1 MPEVIFINNGRK
13 CIMQSVKI
21 KTVASYGGHNVNQ
34 AGAVSLK
41 LVFSYDTITKYI
53 QAIQMLN
60 ENVNLLA
67 VINGEKIKLGSFM
80 INSINIDHDGA
91 GKIKFNSQL
100 DYVEI
105 DNISKLINSDLFK
118 IMLQAESDV
127 EEVEE
132 NEEEENAEQK

>member
-1 MPEVIFINNGRK
+1 
-13 CIMQSVKI
+13 MQNVKI

-34 AGAVSLK
+34 AGSVSLK

-118 IMLQAESDV
+118 IMLQAEIDV

>member
-1 MPEVIFINNGRK
+1 
-13 CIMQSVKI
+13 MQNVKI

-34 AGAVSLK
+34 AGSVSLK

-118 IMLQAESDV
+118 IMLQAEIDV
-127 EEVEE
+127 EEE
-132 NEEEENAEQK
+132 NEEEENAE

>member
-1 MPEVIFINNGRK
+1 
-13 CIMQSVKI
+13 MQNVKI

-34 AGAVSLK
+34 AGSVSLK

-118 IMLQAESDV
+118 IMLQAEID
-127 EEVEE
+127 VEE
-132 NEEEENAEQK
+132 NEEEENTEKI

>member
-1 MPEVIFINNGRK
+1 
-13 CIMQSVKI
+13 MQNVKI

-34 AGAVSLK
+34 AGSVSLK

-118 IMLQAESDV
+118 IMLQAEID
-127 EEVEE
+127 VEE

>member
-1 MPEVIFINNGRK
+1 
-13 CIMQSVKI
+13 MQNVKI

-34 AGAVSLK
+34 AGSVSLK

-118 IMLQAESDV
+118 IMFQAEIY
-127 EEVEE
+127 VEE

>member
-1 MPEVIFINNGRK
+1 
-13 CIMQSVKI
+13 MQNVKI

-34 AGAVSLK
+34 AGSVSLK

-118 IMLQAESDV
+118 IMLQAEIDV
-127 EEVEE
+127 EEN

>member
-1 MPEVIFINNGRK
+1 
-13 CIMQSVKI
+13 MQNVKI

-34 AGAVSLK
+34 AGSVSLK

-118 IMLQAESDV
+118 IMLQAEIDV
-127 EEVEE
+127 EE
-132 NEEEENAEQK
+132 NKEEENAE

>member
-1 MPEVIFINNGRK
+1 
-13 CIMQSVKI
+13 MQNVKI

-34 AGAVSLK
+34 AGSVSLK

-118 IMLQAESDV
+118 IMLQAEIDV

-132 NEEEENAEQK
+132 NEEEENAE

>member
-1 MPEVIFINNGRK
+1 
-13 CIMQSVKI
+13 MQNVKI

-34 AGAVSLK
+34 AGSVSLK

-118 IMLQAESDV
+118 IMLQAEIDV
-127 EEVEE
+127 EE
-132 NEEEENAEQK
+132 NNKEEEK

>member
-1 MPEVIFINNGRK
+1 
-13 CIMQSVKI
+13 MQNVKI

-34 AGAVSLK
+34 AGSVSLK

-118 IMLQAESDV
+118 IMLQAEID
-127 EEVEE
+127 VEE
-132 NEEEENAEQK
+132 NEEEENAG

>member
-1 MPEVIFINNGRK
+1 
-13 CIMQSVKI
+13 MQNVKI

-34 AGAVSLK
+34 AGSVSLK

-80 INSINIDHDGA
+80 INSINIDQDGA

-118 IMLQAESDV
+118 IMLQAEID
-127 EEVEE
+127 VEE

>member
-1 MPEVIFINNGRK
+1 MLEVIFINNGGK
-13 CIMQSVKI
+13 CIMQNVKI

-34 AGAVSLK
+34 AGSVSLK

-118 IMLQAESDV
+118 IMLQAEID
-127 EEVEE
+127 VEE
-132 NEEEENAEQK
+132 NEEEENAE

>member
-1 MPEVIFINNGRK
+1 
-13 CIMQSVKI
+13 MQNVKI

-34 AGAVSLK
+34 AGSVSLK

-118 IMLQAESDV
+118 IMLQAEIDV
-127 EEVEE
+127 EEN
-132 NEEEENAEQK
+132 NEEEENAE

>member
-1 MPEVIFINNGRK
+1 
-13 CIMQSVKI
+13 MQNVKI

-34 AGAVSLK
+34 AGSVSLK

-118 IMLQAESDV
+118 IMLQAEIDV

-132 NEEEENAEQK
+132 NEEEEKINIKKAS

>member
-1 MPEVIFINNGRK
+1 
-13 CIMQSVKI
+13 MQNVKI

-34 AGAVSLK
+34 AGSVSLK

-60 ENVNLLA
+60 ENVNLLV

-118 IMLQAESDV
+118 IMLQAEID
-127 EEVEE
+127 VEE

>member
-1 MPEVIFINNGRK
+1 
-13 CIMQSVKI
+13 MQNVKI

-34 AGAVSLK
+34 AGSVSLK

-118 IMLQAESDV
+118 IMLKAEID
-127 EEVEE
+127 VEE
-132 NEEEENAEQK
+132 NEEEENAE

>member
-1 MPEVIFINNGRK
+1 MLEVNFINNGRK
-13 CIMQSVKI
+13 CIMQNVKI

-34 AGAVSLK
+34 AGSVSLK

-118 IMLQAESDV
+118 IMLQAEID
-127 EEVEE
+127 VEE

>member
-1 MPEVIFINNGRK
+1 
-13 CIMQSVKI
+13 MQSVKI

-34 AGAVSLK
+34 AGSVSLK

-118 IMLQAESDV
+118 IMLQAEID
-127 EEVEE
+127 VEE

>member
-1 MPEVIFINNGRK
+1 
-13 CIMQSVKI
+13 MQNVKI

-34 AGAVSLK
+34 AGSVSLK

-80 INSINIDHDGA
+80 INSINIDHDGS

-118 IMLQAESDV
+118 IMLQAEIDV
-127 EEVEE
+127 EEEN
-132 NEEEENAEQK
+132 NEEEENAE

>member
-1 MPEVIFINNGRK
+1 
-13 CIMQSVKI
+13 MQNVQI

-34 AGAVSLK
+34 AGSVSLK

-118 IMLQAESDV
+118 IMLQAEIDV
-127 EEVEE
+127 EEN

>member
-13 CIMQSVKI
+13 CIMQNVKI

-34 AGAVSLK
+34 AGSVSLK

-118 IMLQAESDV
+118 IMLQAEIDV
-127 EEVEE
+127 EE
-132 NEEEENAEQK
+132 NKEEENAEQK

>member
-1 MPEVIFINNGRK
+1 
-13 CIMQSVKI
+13 MQNVKI

-34 AGAVSLK
+34 AGSVFLK

-118 IMLQAESDV
+118 IMLQAEIDV
-127 EEVEE
+127 EEN
-132 NEEEENAEQK
+132 NEEEENAE

>member
-1 MPEVIFINNGRK
+1 
-13 CIMQSVKI
+13 MQNVKI

-34 AGAVSLK
+34 AGSVSLK

-60 ENVNLLA
+60 ENVNILA

-118 IMLQAESDV
+118 IMLQAEID
-127 EEVEE
+127 VEE
-132 NEEEENAEQK
+132 NEEEENAE